1 MERVERAYSG
11 ESEQE
16 KEGESIQWGGHGVK
30 CKMSVRAGK
39 RERRGEKE
47 GWSGKEGETERD
59 SEGGTA
65 GDYRQGHPHSR
76 EREGGSR
83 GGKREARRKC

>member
-1 MERVERAYSG
+1 
-11 ESEQE
+11 
-16 KEGESIQWGGHGVK
+16 
-30 CKMSVRAGK
+30 MSVRAGK

-76 EREGGSR
+76 EREGVEGER
-83 GGKREARRKC
+83 GRQGENVIERGKERD